1 MHIIRTLLFV
11 SLSTVL
17 ITACDWSTN
26 TSNDGEIEL
35 TENPAEATGN
45 PCLEAWAI
53 SRMKEHIKERAE
65 ELITAKYSAGT
76 INSSLLYGADISFDY
91 ISQPTTLENGD
102 LSCSAKVIT
111 SYIGNDKSSKDLA
124 ITYANIVNAN
134 IDYNSNP
141 FANAASGYIIKQEL
155 ASIGI
160 NEFNINE
167 FSDVS
172 GNKFATEME
181 YELRTTY
188 SENGDEQQSYQ
199 AAIGKPAAMLA
210 TIALLDNFIQKNK
223 QSDSFSG
230 AEVEEGQA
238 NKADSYYEEEYDEYD
253 EYPEYDEEVEDVQ
266 DDPVVIIP
274 QKQKAAE
281 SEQQKVK
288 DVSAAQPASRVSKEK
303 TEPVATNKT
312 VDNSKYNTTYVD
324 EDNKYDTAYVYDYD
338 GSNPN

>member
-1 MHIIRTLLFV
+1 MPIIRTLLFV
-11 SLSTVL
+11 SLSTIL
-17 ITACDWSTN
+17 ITACDLSKN

-53 SRMKEHIKERAE
+53 NRMKEHIKERAE

-76 INSSLLYGADISFDY
+76 INSSLLYGTDISFDY

-102 LSCSAKVIT
+102 LSCSAKVIV

-167 FSDVS
+167 FSDIS

-210 TIALLDNFIQKNK
+210 TIALLDTFIQKNK
-223 QSDSFSG
+223 RSDSFSG
-230 AEVEEGQA
+230 AEIDENQA
-238 NKADSYYEEEYDEYD
+238 NKADSYYDEYD
-253 EYPEYDEEVEDVQ
+253 EYPEYDEEVENFQ
-266 DDPVVIIP
+266 DDPVVITP
-274 QKQKAAE
+274 QKQKATE

-288 DVSAAQPASRVSKEK
+288 DVSAAQPATKVNKEK

-312 VDNSKYNTTYVD
+312 VDDSKYNTTYVD
-324 EDNKYDTAYVYDYD
+324 EDDKYDTAYVYD
-338 GSNPN
+338 

>member
-1 MHIIRTLLFV
+1 MSIIRTLLFV
-11 SLSTVL
+11 SLSAVL
-17 ITACDWSTN
+17 ITACDLSKN

-35 TENPAEATGN
+35 TENPAKATGN

-53 SRMKEHIKERAE
+53 NRMKEHIKERAE
-65 ELITAKYSAGT
+65 ELITAKYSAGA
-76 INSSLLYGADISFDY
+76 IGSSLLHGADISFDY
-91 ISQPTTLENGD
+91 ISQPTPLENGD
-102 LSCSAKVIT
+102 LSCSAKVII
-111 SYIGNDKSSKDLA
+111 SYIGNGKSSKDLA

-155 ASIGI
+155 ASLGI

-167 FSDVS
+167 FSDIS

-223 QSDSFSG
+223 RSDSFSSS
-230 AEVEEGQA
+230 ESTEGQA
-238 NKADSYYEEEYDEYD
+238 NKADSYYDEYD
-253 EYPEYDEEVEDVQ
+253 EYEVEDAENFQ
-266 DDPVVIIP
+266 DDPVVITP
-274 QKQKAAE
+274 QKQKTTE
-281 SEQQKVK
+281 SEQQQVK
-288 DVSAAQPASRVSKEK
+288 NVSAEQTANKVNKEK
-303 TEPVATNKT
+303 TEPVANSKT
-312 VDNSKYNTTYVD
+312 VDDSKYNTTYVS
-324 EDNKYDTAYVYDYD
+324 EDTKYDTAYVYDYD
-338 GSNPN
+338 DSNTN

>member
-1 MHIIRTLLFV
+1 MPIIRTLLFV

-17 ITACDWSTN
+17 ITACDLSTS

-53 SRMKEHIKERAE
+53 NRMKEHIKERAE
-65 ELITAKYSAGT
+65 ELITAKYSVGT
-76 INSSLLYGADISFDY
+76 INSSLLYGTDISFDY

-102 LSCSAKVIT
+102 LSCSAKVII

-134 IDYNSNP
+134 MDYNSNP

-167 FSDVS
+167 FTDIS
-172 GNKFATEME
+172 GNNFATEME

-188 SENGDEQQSYQ
+188 SESGDEQQSYQ

-210 TIALLDNFIQKNK
+210 TIALLDTFIQKNK
-223 QSDSFSG
+223 RSDSFSG
-230 AEVEEGQA
+230 AEIEENQA
-238 NKADSYYEEEYDEYD
+238 NKADSYYEEYD
-253 EYPEYDEEVEDVQ
+253 EYPEYDEEVEDFQ
-266 DDPVVIIP
+266 DDPVVITP

-288 DVSAAQPASRVSKEK
+288 DVSAAQPATNVSKEK
-303 TEPVATNKT
+303 TEPAATNKT
-312 VDNSKYNTTYVD
+312 ADDSKYNTTYVH